1 MTYAEWPPDDA
12 LVDVVECYW
21 VLQVPGGGAHRVL
34 PDGAADWLFVL
45 DGAITAGPA
54 SNETRPPGAYLVGAM
69 TTAAVPVLAPGTE
82 LFAVRFQPGG
92 LAAALEAPIA
102 GWTDRTGLLSEA
114 LGAADVPGPASV
126 RSATSHRARR
136 HQLNRWLRRRR
147 AAGRLEKRERLRRGL
162 AIIRAEHGDVRVGDL
177 ARAVGW
183 SSRHLLRRVRAA
195 TGLTPR
201 QLGRIARLR
210 HALERARAG
219 TDSGWAACALAAGY
233 ADQAHLVREAQAL
246 AGQTPG
252 QRVPVFGADAPGSG
266 AATA

>member
-1 MTYAEWPPDDA
+1 
-12 LVDVVECYW
+12 VE
-21 VLQVPGGGAHRVL
+21 
-34 PDGAADWLFVL
+34 
-45 DGAITAGPA
+45 
-54 SNETRPPGAYLVGAM
+54 E
-69 TTAAVPVLAPGTE
+69 
-82 LFAVRFQPGG
+82 
-92 LAAALEAPIA
+92 
-102 GWTDRTGLLSEA
+102 
-114 LGAADVPGPASV
+114 
-126 RSATSHRARR
+126 
-136 HQLNRWLRRRR
+136 
-147 AAGRLEKRERLRRGL
+147 RERLRRSL

-195 TGLTPR
+195 TGLTPK

-252 QRVPVFGADAPGSG
+252 QRVPVFGADAPDPE